1 MCIFVAAA
9 CMLAL
14 MGMSGYAIAAPAIV
28 TSPAAI
34 AVDGQGGFEELEIP
48 KGVTTVVIGSSTY
61 ALVAAYDDDGLQIID
76 MTDPFNP
83 VPVASVTDG
92 QGGFEELD
100 GARYVTTVAIGSS
113 TYALVAASADHGVQI
128 VDIANPA
135 DPAPAGHI
143 GGAAGALIRDTRG
156 IATVTAGT
164 STYALVASHAGHV
177 RVFDITDPS
186 RSVHVSS
193 MDGGTGG
200 FGELF
205 QPRGVTA
212 VTIGSSTYALVALYG
227 SGKLLIANVTDP
239 LRPAHVA
246 TVDNDQNSRLGG
258 ATAVTAVTIGSSTYA
273 LVAAQTDNA
282 FQIID
287 ITDPSSPEPVAFAQ
301 DGHGGFDHLDYPESI
316 ATVTFG
322 SSTYAVVAAFL
333 DGIQIIDITDPSR
346 PVPAA
351 SVSHYDDRFGGFAL
365 PEDITAASI
374 GSRTYVLAAA
384 NLGNSVPIIEVALTS
399 GPRLVSSDL
408 DEGTGILRMA
418 FSGGI
423 DVTPAS
429 RVDLSGMTIRHSGQ
443 SVPLEGA
450 YLETEGDSEVVS
462 IRLTEGQAR
471 AVAAMESPRL
481 DLADSAVVD
490 ASGNAIYRTY
500 GNAITVT
507 DEAAPEVVSAI
518 LDGEAGVLRITFSDR
533 VDVTP
538 SWMVY
543 QTDIVIRDSA
553 QSVPLAGAHLDTGAD
568 SAEISLRLTGEQ
580 RRMVSAMSSL
590 VLDVG
595 YYAVAD
601 TAGNPI
607 AQSSGHPVVLG
618 GANEAPSAGR
628 P

>member
-1 MCIFVAAA
+1 MRILVAVA
-9 CMLAL
+9 CALAL
-14 MGMSGYAIAAPAIV
+14 LGMSGYAAAAPAIV
-28 TSPAAI
+28 TSPAAL
-34 AVDGQGGFEELEIP
+34 AVDGQGGFEELSIP
-48 KGVTTVVIGSSTY
+48 KGVATVAIGSSTY
-61 ALVAAYDDDGLQIID
+61 ALVAAYDDDGLQIIEI
-76 MTDPFNP
+76 TDPFNP

-128 VDIANPA
+128 IDITNPA
-135 DPAPAGHI
+135 EPAPAGHI
-143 GGAAGALIRDTRG
+143 DDTAGAPIRDTRG
-156 IATVTAGT
+156 IATVTAGS

-186 RSVHVSS
+186 RPIHAAS
-193 MDGGTGG
+193 MDGRTGG

-205 QPRGVTA
+205 QPRGVTT
-212 VTIGSSTYALVALYG
+212 VDMGSSTYALVALYG
-227 SGKLLIANVTDP
+227 SSKMLIANVTDP
-239 LRPAHVA
+239 SQPVHVA
-246 TVDNDQNSRLGG
+246 TVDNDQDSRLGG

-287 ITDPSSPEPVAFAQ
+287 ITNPSSPEPVAFAQ

-322 SSTYAVVAAFL
+322 SSTYAIVAAFL

-351 SVSHYDDRFGGFAL
+351 SVGHYDGRFGGFAL
-365 PEDITAASI
+365 PEDVATASI

-384 NLGNSVPIIEVALTS
+384 NFGNSVPIIEVALTL

-418 FSGGI
+418 FSDGI

-429 RVDLSGMTIRHSGQ
+429 RVDLSGMIIHNSGQ
-443 SVPLEGA
+443 SVPLSGA
-450 YLETEGDSEVVS
+450 YLETESDSEAVS
-462 IRLTEGQAR
+462 VRLTEGQAR

-481 DLADSAVVD
+481 DLADSAVVG

-507 DEAAPEVVSAI
+507 DEAAPEVVSAV
-518 LDGEAGVLRITFSDR
+518 LDVEAGVLRITLSDR

-543 QTDIVIRDSA
+543 QAGITIRDSA
-553 QSVPLAGAHLDTGAD
+553 QSVSLAGAYLDTGAD
-568 SAEISLRLTGEQ
+568 STEVSLRLTEEQ
-580 RRMVSAMSSL
+580 RRLVSAMSSPL
-590 VLDVG
+590 LDVG
-595 YYAVAD
+595 YYAVVD
-601 TAGNPI
+601 TAGNPV

-618 GANEAPSAGR
+618 GASAAPSAGQ